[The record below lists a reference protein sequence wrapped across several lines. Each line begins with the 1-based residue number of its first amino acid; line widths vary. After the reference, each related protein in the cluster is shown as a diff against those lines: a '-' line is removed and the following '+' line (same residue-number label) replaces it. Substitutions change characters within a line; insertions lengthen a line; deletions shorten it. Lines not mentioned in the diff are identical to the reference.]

1 MRKQLSPLQAKVLR
15 LANAGWTLIAR
26 GDVVYANDERIAT
39 RATVDNLTHR
49 GLLWRFDSVTWVA
62 VKTDR
67 QRGVEAESEI
77 SALAD
82 EKTAQSARIEAKRTI

>member
-1 MRKQLSPLQAKVLR
+1 MKKELSPLQNDVMR
-15 LANAGWTLIAR
+15 YANGGWTLIAR
-26 GDVVYANDERIAT
+26 GNVVYANDERVAT

-67 QRGVEAESEI
+67 QREI
-77 SALAD
+77 
-82 EKTAQSARIEAKRTI
+82 EKTMELTYSHD

>member
-1 MRKQLSPLQAKVLR
+1 MRKQLSPLQTKVLR
-15 LANAGWTLIAR
+15 LANDGWTLVAR
-26 GDVVYANDERIAT
+26 GNVVYANDERVAT

-67 QRGVEAESEI
+67 QREI
-77 SALAD
+77 
-82 EKTAQSARIEAKRTI
+82 EKTMELTYSHD

>member
-1 MRKQLSPLQAKVLR
+1 MKKQLSPLQAKVLR

-26 GDVVYANDERIAT
+26 GNTVYANDERIAT

-62 VKTDR
+62 MQTDR
-67 QRGVEAESEI
+67 QRAMEAMDEI
-77 SALAD
+77 SA
-82 EKTAQSARIEAKRTI
+82 E

>member
-1 MRKQLSPLQAKVLR
+1 VESVVKKELSPLQAKVLR

-49 GLLWRFDSVTWVA
+49 GLLWRFVRW
-62 VKTDR
+62 
-67 QRGVEAESEI
+67 
-77 SALAD
+77 
-82 EKTAQSARIEAKRTI
+82 